1 MKGEHPELLDHLHWL
16 GHDSFRIDQPIVIYL
31 DPWRLPPGSP
41 AADLILVSHEHHDHC
56 SPEDVE
62 RVRKDST
69 TVITNHTAAADLS
82 PPVTVL
88 QVGESMEVR
97 GVTVEAIPAY
107 NIGKP
112 FHRKQAGHLG
122 FVITLGEERL
132 YFTGDADYIPEMDN
146 IVCDVALL
154 PVSGKYVMTAE
165 EAAQAAEAI
174 QPKVAIP
181 MHYGAGVV
189 GTKEDAERFRD
200 LSPIPVVIMEVE
212 AAG

>member
-1 MKGEHPELLDHLHWL
+1 MKSERPELLDHLHWL
-16 GHDSFRIDQPIVIYL
+16 GHDSFRIDQPIIIYL

-69 TVITNHTAAADLS
+69 KVIANHTAAANLS
-82 PPVTVL
+82 PPVTVMK
-88 QVGESMEVR
+88 VGESMEVS
-97 GVTVEAIPAY
+97 GVIVEAIPAY
-107 NIGKP
+107 NTDKP

-181 MHYGAGVV
+181 MHYGAGVA

-200 LSPIPVVIMEVE
+200 LCPVPVVVMEVE
-212 AAG
+212 VAG

>member
-1 MKGEHPELLDHLHWL
+1 MNGEIPELLDHLHWL

-31 DPWRLPPGSP
+31 DPWRLPAGSP

-62 RVRKDST
+62 QVRKDST
-69 TVITNHTAAADLS
+69 TVIANQAAAAKLS

-88 QVGESMEVR
+88 QVGESIEIR
-97 GVTVEAIPAY
+97 GVTVETIPAY

-181 MHYGAGVV
+181 MHYGAGVA

-200 LSPIPVVIMEVE
+200 LSPVPVVVMEVE
-212 AAG
+212 VAG

>member
-200 LSPIPVVIMEVE
+200 LSPVPVVIMEVE

>member
-1 MKGEHPELLDHLHWL
+1 MKGERPELLDHLHWL

-41 AADLILVSHEHHDHC
+41 AADLILVSHEHYDHC

-69 TVITNHTAAADLS
+69 TVIANHTAAANLS

-88 QVGESMEVR
+88 QVGESMEIR
-97 GVTVEAIPAY
+97 GVTVETIPAY

-132 YFTGDADYIPEMDN
+132 YFAGDADYIPEMDN

-174 QPKVAIP
+174 RPKVAIP

-200 LSPIPVVIMEVE
+200 LSPVPVVIMEVE
-212 AAG
+212 VAG

>member
-132 YFTGDADYIPEMDN
+132 YFTGDADYIPEMDD

-165 EAAQAAEAI
+165 EATQAAEAI

-200 LSPIPVVIMEVE
+200 LSPVPVVIMEVE

>member
-1 MKGEHPELLDHLHWL
+1 MKGERPELLDHLHWL

-69 TVITNHTAAADLS
+69 TVIANHTTAANLS

-88 QVGESMEVR
+88 QVGESMEIR

-112 FHRKQAGHLG
+112 FHRKTAGHLG

-132 YFTGDADYIPEMDN
+132 YFTGDADYIPEMDDV
-146 IVCDVALL
+146 VCDVALL

-165 EAAQAAEAI
+165 EAAQAAEVI

-200 LSPIPVVIMEVE
+200 LSPVPVVVMEVE

>member
-62 RVRKDST
+62 RVRKNST

-88 QVGESMEVR
+88 QVGKSMEVS
-97 GVTVEAIPAY
+97 GVTIEAIPAY

-122 FVITLGEERL
+122 FVITLGKERL
-132 YFTGDADYIPEMDN
+132 YFTGDADYIPEMNN

-200 LSPIPVVIMEVE
+200 LSPVPVVIMEVE

>member
-69 TVITNHTAAADLS
+69 TVIANHTAAANLS

-88 QVGESMEVR
+88 QVGESMEIR

-181 MHYGAGVV
+181 MHYGSGVV

-200 LSPIPVVIMEVE
+200 LSPVPVVIMEVE
-212 AAG
+212 TAG

>member
-1 MKGEHPELLDHLHWL
+1 MKGERPELLNHLHWL
-16 GHDSFRIDQPIVIYL
+16 GHDSFRIDQPILIYL

-62 RVRKDST
+62 RVRKAST
-69 TVITNHTAAADLS
+69 VVIANHTAATNLS

-88 QVGESMEVR
+88 QVGESMEIR

-112 FHRKQAGHLG
+112 FHLKQAGHLG
-122 FVITLGEERL
+122 FVITIGEERL

-165 EAAQAAEAI
+165 EAARAAEAI

-200 LSPIPVVIMEVE
+200 LSPVPVVIMEVE

>member
-69 TVITNHTAAADLS
+69 TVIANHTAAVNLS
-82 PPVTVL
+82 PPVTVM

-154 PVSGKYVMTAE
+154 PVSGKYVVTAE

-174 QPKVAIP
+174 QPKVVIP

-200 LSPIPVVIMEVE
+200 LSPVPVVIMEVE

>member
-1 MKGEHPELLDHLHWL
+1 MKGEHPELLNHLHWL

-200 LSPIPVVIMEVE
+200 LSPVPVVIMEVE

>member
-69 TVITNHTAAADLS
+69 TVIANHTAAVNLS
-82 PPVTVL
+82 PPVTVM

-200 LSPIPVVIMEVE
+200 LSPVPVVIMEVE
-212 AAG
+212 TAG

>member
-69 TVITNHTAAADLS
+69 TVITNQTAAADLS
-82 PPVTVL
+82 PPVTIL

-200 LSPIPVVIMEVE
+200 LSPVPVVIMEVE

>member
-88 QVGESMEVR
+88 QVGESMEVS
-97 GVTVEAIPAY
+97 GVTIEAIPAY

-122 FVITLGEERL
+122 FVITLGKERL
-132 YFTGDADYIPEMDN
+132 YFTGDADYIPEMNN

-200 LSPIPVVIMEVE
+200 LSPVPVVIMEVE

>member
-1 MKGEHPELLDHLHWL
+1 MKGERPELLDHLHWL
-16 GHDSFRIDQPIVIYL
+16 GHDSFRIDHPIVIYL
-31 DPWRLPPGSP
+31 DPWRLPLGSP

-200 LSPIPVVIMEVE
+200 LSPVPVVIMEVE

>member
-41 AADLILVSHEHHDHC
+41 VADLILVSHEHHDHC

-82 PPVTVL
+82 PPVTIL

-122 FVITLGEERL
+122 FVITLGKERL

-200 LSPIPVVIMEVE
+200 LSPVPVVIMEVE

>member
-31 DPWRLPPGSP
+31 DPWRLPLGSP

-69 TVITNHTAAADLS
+69 TVITNHTAAANLS

-88 QVGESMEVR
+88 QVGESMEIR
-97 GVTVEAIPAY
+97 GVTVETIPAY

-200 LSPIPVVIMEVE
+200 LSPVPVVIMEVE
-212 AAG
+212 VAG

>member
-1 MKGEHPELLDHLHWL
+1 MNGEIPELLDHLHWL

-31 DPWRLPPGSP
+31 DPWRLPAGSP

-62 RVRKDST
+62 QVRKDST
-69 TVITNHTAAADLS
+69 TVIANQAAAAKLS

-88 QVGESMEVR
+88 QVGESIEIR
-97 GVTVEAIPAY
+97 GVTVETIPAY

-132 YFTGDADYIPEMDN
+132 YFTGDADYIPEMDD

-200 LSPIPVVIMEVE
+200 LSPVPVVVMEAEV
-212 AAG
+212 AG

>member
-1 MKGEHPELLDHLHWL
+1 MKGERPELLNHLHWL
-16 GHDSFRIDQPIVIYL
+16 GHDSFRIDRPIVIYL

-56 SPEDVE
+56 SPEDIE

-69 TVITNHTAAADLS
+69 TVIANQTTAANLS

-88 QVGESMEVR
+88 SVGESMEIQ
-97 GVTVEAIPAY
+97 GVTVETIPAY
-107 NIGKP
+107 NIGKT

-174 QPKVAIP
+174 QPKVAVP

-200 LSPIPVVIMEVE
+200 LCPVPVVIMEAEV
-212 AAG
+212 AG

>member
-1 MKGEHPELLDHLHWL
+1 MKGKHPKLLDHLHWL

-69 TVITNHTAAADLS
+69 TVITNQTAAADLS
-82 PPVTVL
+82 PPVTIL

-200 LSPIPVVIMEVE
+200 LSPVPVVIMEVE